1 MDVVSKNAE
10 MQENTELVKKVEMED
25 TPFTIVELEGRFFG
39 TMGNYRLTEQ
49 FDSFEECEE
58 VMKEFSWNRVIQVM
72 MLLVDKLK
80 DTDLEKLIKEN

>member
-10 MQENTELVKKVEMED
+10 MQENTELVKKIEMED